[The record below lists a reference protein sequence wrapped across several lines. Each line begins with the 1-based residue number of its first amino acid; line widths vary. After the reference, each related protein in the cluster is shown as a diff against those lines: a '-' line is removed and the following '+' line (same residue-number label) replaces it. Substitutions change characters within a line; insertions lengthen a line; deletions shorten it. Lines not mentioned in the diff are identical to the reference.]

1 MRSVLSS
8 RAVQEK
14 IPTGCKGL
22 DKLLQGGFARGEVA
36 LIYGEAATGKTT
48 TIIQAAVAAARHGLK
63 ILYLDCDHSFT
74 QQRFHQIASTESQK
88 ISQLILLFLPET
100 FSEQRRVVE
109 SLESYVTPSLGLVVV
124 DSMSS
129 LYRAAFPTSESIF
142 SLNRDLGRQVAYL
155 GELSA
160 SRNIACILTSQVHAR
175 LTTPGGDIE
184 PVARRALFHFPQTIL
199 RLRSTP
205 KPAVKEF
212 ILERMSGSDVT
223 KVSCLVALGES
234 GLSDVPD

>member
-1 MRSVLSS
+1 MKVLSS
-8 RAVQEK
+8 PTVQER

-22 DKLLQGGFARGEVA
+22 DKLLEGGFAKGEVA

-48 TIIQAAVAAARHGLK
+48 TVIQAAAAAAKRGLK

-74 QQRFHQIASTESQK
+74 QQRFHQIAAAESQE
-88 ISQLILLFLPET
+88 ISQLILIFLPET
-100 FSEQRRVVE
+100 FSEQRTVVE
-109 SLESYVTPSLGLVVV
+109 SLENYVTPSLGLVVV

-129 LYRAAFPTSESIF
+129 LYRSAFPSSESIF

-155 GELSA
+155 GELSS
-160 SRNIACILTSQVHAR
+160 SRKIACIMTSQVHAR

-205 KPAVKEF
+205 KPGIREF
-212 ILERMSGSDVT
+212 VLERIGGSDVA
-223 KVSCLVALGES
+223 KASCLVALSEN